1 MSTAFFTC
9 LDKSSYVRRERW
21 PPYGSAGQASALGD
35 ALVTLVKVSQD
46 FLLVSGRYVETLII
60 QKQAVVREAEMC
72 AVLYKK
78 LHDGRSIARSRPSVL
93 QVLDDVSTAIV
104 VALPC

>member
-1 MSTAFFTC
+1 MSDESDGHHTE
-9 LDKSSYVRRERW
+9 VRARRRH
-21 PPYGSAGQASALGD
+21 
-35 ALVTLVKVSQD
+35 LVMPLMTLVKASQD

-78 LHDGRSIARSRPSVL
+78 LHYGRSIARRQASRAAG
-93 QVLDDVSTAIV
+93 TR
-104 VALPC
+104 